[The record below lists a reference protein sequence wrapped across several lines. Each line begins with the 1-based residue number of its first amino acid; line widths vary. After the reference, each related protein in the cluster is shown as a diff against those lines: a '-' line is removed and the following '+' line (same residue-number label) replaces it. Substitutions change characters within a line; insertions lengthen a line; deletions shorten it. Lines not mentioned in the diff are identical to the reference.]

1 MTKAKLKQHND
12 KGHVASKSVE
22 CRVVLNDQNA
32 ARSQSMTA
40 TKVAKEV
47 ERDLRLLKK
56 FAF

>member
-1 MTKAKLKQHND
+1 MTTATLKRQTD
-12 KGHVASKSVE
+12 KGHVANKPVE

-40 TKVAKEV
+40 SKVAKEV